1 VLDFIRRRTD
11 TGQVSPVVEFLIA
24 AALPTAAGF
33 ALVYAWRGA
42 GWIGQVR
49 ARRRANAAPPEPI
62 ERLEADLRR
71 LRAELED
78 TETRADLTAKRHRV
92 QALRGAYLDALRAAC
107 RRLDVPPPPGGDS
120 APLAEIYRVE
130 AALRKRGLDVR
141 ETATR

>member
-1 VLDFIRRRTD
+1 MLDFTRRRTD
-11 TGQVSPVVEFLIA
+11 TGRVSPVVEFLIA

-42 GWIGQVR
+42 GWIGQAR
-49 ARRRANAAPPEPI
+49 ARRRAQAAPPEPI

-78 TETRADLTAKRHRV
+78 TETRADLTAKHHRV
-92 QALRGAYLDALRAAC
+92 QALRGAYLDALCAAC
-107 RRLDVPPPPGGDS
+107 QRLDVAPPPGGDS

-130 AALRKRGLDVR
+130 AALRQRGLDVR
-141 ETATR
+141 ETATH